1 VVLFGFFQYFG
12 LYLYYTTKTKLV
24 KESNKMS
31 ELVKNSRK
39 YNTWQL
45 MHSITGWSKDYCKKV
60 VTGRRNCCTQGAKE
74 ILMAF
79 EELEK
84 HLLNTSKN

>member
-1 VVLFGFFQYFG
+1 
-12 LYLYYTTKTKLV
+12 
-24 KESNKMS
+24 
-31 ELVKNSRK
+31 
-39 YNTWQL
+39 

-60 VTGRRNCCTQGAKE
+60 VTGRRNRRTQGAQE

-84 HLLNTSKN
+84 QLLNTSKN